1 VTDQLNGALLMAA
14 GVLVSIIAAG
24 IQALKNV
31 SVTIVFEF
39 DHNGIFHIVQILGII
54 LLVAGLRLSQFPN

>member
-1 VTDQLNGALLMAA
+1 MNGALLIAT

-24 IQALKNV
+24 IQASNNV

-54 LLVAGLRLSQFPN
+54 LLVAGIKFSLL